1 VREVVESFVTTQGQP
16 PTPDRLPPRS
26 RRPGTDRWGA
36 VDTVLPPAMLRPSWT
51 KRRAQKVKAGVRTGI
66 ASIRILTGHDGCLV
80 GLQCQ
85 GALGQPGR
93 EARLAPACWRVT
105 LAMRAASLGRALAGD
120 GRLFPLQPGL
130 ERVMQEAMGEDGAAP
145 TALRPPLSPLDA
157 RAILALHRGLYP
169 PCAIQEAP
177 WPGRVLAERP
187 PQPRMSNRVE
197 APFDVQGEDPVRAPT
212 PLPGSAQGLYGRLAR
227 SRALRVRGK
236 RRLEPRLEGQG
247 DDGLGKTSGHGWHAS
262 HPLPTAPVGDR
273 HRAPRW
279 RKVTPRRQAMPALLE
294 VVRPLPLEVRE
305 RFFVHAG
312 GAWVRLDSLRGI
324 PHPPC
329 GNQERLCCRHWCLP
343 SLVDQHES

>member
-187 PQPRMSNRVE
+187 PQPRMSNRV
-197 APFDVQGEDPVRAPT
+197 V
-212 PLPGSAQGLYGRLAR
+212 GRE
-227 SRALRVRGK
+227 K
-236 RRLEPRLEGQG
+236 PRLPLCFSPQVKPGVRISRT
-247 DDGLGKTSGHGWHAS
+247 GL
-262 HPLPTAPVGDR
+262 
-273 HRAPRW
+273 PR
-279 RKVTPRRQAMPALLE
+279 T
-294 VVRPLPLEVRE
+294 
-305 RFFVHAG
+305 H
-312 GAWVRLDSLRGI
+312 S
-324 PHPPC
+324 
-329 GNQERLCCRHWCLP
+329 
-343 SLVDQHES
+343 